1 MTPLDEEDGPRM
13 FYLVESRDGPPHGQ
27 SFKMKLQDDE
37 TLTFNTDF
45 IGATPEECQRWADER
60 RRHDLSFH
68 DGIIAIIDTRSAK
81 DGTLLMQIFV
91 QHNFPFGGYGLLPQE
106 TNVWYDFRVYPR
118 QAAKAEVALLHV
130 SPEVSYPF
138 WYGNKER
145 FTDENG
151 VFDVEEADRYSIGVD
166 PDVTESEIFQRKFQP
181 LLEGVSCSEE

>member
-27 SFKMKLQDDE
+27 RFKMKLRDDE
-37 TLTFNTDF
+37 TFETDF

-68 DGIIAIIDTRSAK
+68 DGIIAIIDARSAK
-81 DGTLLMQIFV
+81 DGTLLMQIYV

-106 TNVWYDFRVYPR
+106 KNVWYNFRVYPR

-181 LLEGVSCSEE
+181 LLEGVSCSGE